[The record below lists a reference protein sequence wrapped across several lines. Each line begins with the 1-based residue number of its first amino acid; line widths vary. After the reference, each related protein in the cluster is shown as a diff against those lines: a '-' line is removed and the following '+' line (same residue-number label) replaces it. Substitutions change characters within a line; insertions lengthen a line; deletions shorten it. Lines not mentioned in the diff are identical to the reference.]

1 MYPMQPL
8 YREETIEKFSRH
20 FESLAKAA
28 LEHMDVPVSRLPM
41 LTEEDKNAY
50 SILNDTKKEL
60 PKDPTIVSMLASIV
74 EKFPKRIALSTGHEQ
89 VSYEHLTGCQTKF
102 HICL

>member
-1 MYPMQPL
+1 
-8 YREETIEKFSRH
+8 
-20 FESLAKAA
+20 
-28 LEHMDVPVSRLPM
+28 MDVPVSRLPM

-50 SILNDTKKEL
+50 LKLNDTKREL

-89 VSYEHLTGCQTKF
+89 VTYEQP
-102 HICL
+102 